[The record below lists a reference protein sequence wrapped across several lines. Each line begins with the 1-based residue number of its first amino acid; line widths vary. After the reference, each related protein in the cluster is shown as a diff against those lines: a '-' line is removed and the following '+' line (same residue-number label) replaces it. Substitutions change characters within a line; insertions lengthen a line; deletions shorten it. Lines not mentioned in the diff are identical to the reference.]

1 MIFSSIGITT
11 GAKQMKDPNKWHRLL
26 TQHFSEMSNIKIHLN
41 TEAINM
47 NMKEDQKHLEWIIGK
62 EKHTGKVSVF
72 KGDRFVLAI
81 EPNVFSKLLN
91 STAKKIKNNWNNW
104 DWLKKWSEQ
113 SYYIGFGFQLHFR
126 EKHINVPSE
135 WCWHCHSEWNIIILK
150 NSKWLNEISKDPLVN
165 TVWSCCITNMETKSK
180 RLGLTANQCSKEQI
194 IEECLYQLNKEYNEL
209 PKPYKTT
216 VSSGI
221 YRINNKWV
229 SNNTG
234 FTRIPNIGYLPMT
247 GNIPNLHAVG
257 PYTDTDYRFITNT
270 DLCLRSVLKFIEKY
284 EPQCNTFHNK
294 YHNYRLLIMTVL
306 IFIYYNITV
315 VK

>member
-1 MIFSSIGITT
+1 M
-11 GAKQMKDPNKWHRLL
+11 
-26 TQHFSEMSNIKIHLN
+26 
-41 TEAINM
+41 
-47 NMKEDQKHLEWIIGK
+47 
-62 EKHTGKVSVF
+62 
-72 KGDRFVLAI
+72 
-81 EPNVFSKLLN
+81 
-91 STAKKIKNNWNNW
+91 
-104 DWLKKWSEQ
+104 
-113 SYYIGFGFQLHFR
+113 
-126 EKHINVPSE
+126 PSE

-180 RLGLTANQCSKEQI
+180 RLGLIANQCSKEQI

-306 IFIYYNITV
+306 IFIYYRYNSS
-315 VK
+315 KK